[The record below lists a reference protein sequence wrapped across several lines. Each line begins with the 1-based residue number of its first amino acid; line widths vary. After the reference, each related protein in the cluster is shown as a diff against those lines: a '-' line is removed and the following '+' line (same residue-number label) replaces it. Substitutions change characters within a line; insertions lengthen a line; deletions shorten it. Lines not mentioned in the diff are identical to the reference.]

1 LEGGAQVSVLSIG
14 KALASKRMAEVYYC
28 FPKDDEYCSVID
40 EHFIREVRTSTKR
53 FVVPYRKLFE
63 FKRLTNQVQ
72 TIVTEVEP
80 DIVHSQMPASLLIN
94 GAIKTRKGLIRC
106 HTDRG
111 LYTGY
116 RFPMRFLS
124 VQALKKVD
132 ALITTTKLNA
142 SYWQEHTKKRIQVIP
157 NMISEEF
164 GPFDPSVR
172 ERFRLE
178 YGTKDSLVLGF
189 AGRMTEV
196 KNWPLALEIVKNL
209 RQRTRHF
216 FVAVAMGV
224 YKSSTREK
232 QQAIE
237 FVKNLSSI
245 VGDRLIYKEN
255 ASPREMSDF
264 YYLVD
269 IFILTSRFESFGRT
283 AIEAMSRKC
292 CVLGT
297 NVGGIPEVIDDPDLI
312 CPQDSECFTNSVLS
326 LTRDKELLES
336 KQESLFRRFNETFS
350 SRATISRQY
359 ELYLS
364 LLEERR

>member
-1 LEGGAQVSVLSIG
+1 
-14 KALASKRMAEVYYC
+14 M
-28 FPKDDEYCSVID
+28 
-40 EHFIREVRTSTKR
+40 
-53 FVVPYRKLFE
+53 VPYRKLFE

-72 TIVTEVEP
+72 TIVAEVEP
-80 DIVHSQMPASLLIN
+80 DIVHSQMPVSLLIN
-94 GAIKTRKGLIRC
+94 ATIKTRKNLIRC

-116 RFPMRFLS
+116 RVPMRFLS
-124 VQALKKVD
+124 VQALKKVNT
-132 ALITTTKLNA
+132 LITTTKLNA
-142 SYWQEHTKKRIQVIP
+142 SYWQEHIKRRIQVIP

-172 ERFRLE
+172 ERSRSE

-196 KNWPLALEIVKNL
+196 KNWPLALEIVKSL
-209 RQRTRHF
+209 RRKTTDF

-224 YKSSTREK
+224 YTHSCREK

-237 FVKNLSSI
+237 FAKALNSI
-245 VGDRLIYKEN
+245 IGDRLIYKEN
-255 ASPREMSDF
+255 ASQGEMSDF

-283 AIEAMSRKC
+283 AIEAMSRRC

-312 CPQDSECFTNSVLS
+312 CSQDAECFTNSVLS
-326 LTRDKELLES
+326 LIKDRELLES
-336 KQESLFRRFNETFS
+336 KQNSLFRRFNETFTS
-350 SRATISRQY
+350 HAVIFKQF
-359 ELYLS
+359 ELYMN